1 MPRKTMLRAALL
13 AALLATSSALAAL
26 PALRTS
32 PAHTPRCRVARCVQ
46 AGEALPLE
54 AASADAAAAAATPP
68 RSLLGPPRSL
78 LGQASEAADAVY
90 AVQKC
95 VELFWQSSLAE
106 PDDRALYVDHVQGSN
121 VSDISLNA
129 LCTSCPCTLTHT
141 HSLSDN
147 NK

>member
-1 MPRKTMLRAALL
+1 MLRALLL

-54 AASADAAAAAATPP
+54 AASADAAAAAAT
-68 RSLLGPPRSL
+68 PPRSL